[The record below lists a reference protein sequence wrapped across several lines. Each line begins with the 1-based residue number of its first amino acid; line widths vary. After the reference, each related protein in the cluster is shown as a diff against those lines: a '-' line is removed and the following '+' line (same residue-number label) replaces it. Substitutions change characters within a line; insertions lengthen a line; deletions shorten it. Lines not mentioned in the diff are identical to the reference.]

1 MNVMNKR
8 QATENENSNNNLPGS
23 IAMKSKQN
31 PENTW
36 KYKVELL
43 FNS

>member
-8 QATENENSNNNLPGS
+8 QATENENSNKNLPGS